1 MLNGIN
7 INTIINLK
15 MKSVYTDCM
24 LI

>member
-15 MKSVYTDCM
+15 MKSEYTDCM